1 MADHCATT
9 GTGRKLWGTK
19 VGAKCPVGP
28 HLIKRGLE
36 SGILIRPTIWSQE
49 ICAENWVGPC
59 PFGRGASGSQ
69 CKCNA
74 AEAHLRA
81 KLHSVS
87 SNRLASEL
95 KTQPDRMGQT
105 GRQTSNG
112 VIIEGKPSYKR
123 SPKQYDKKR
132 WSEYEEVY
140 GLPKCNPPIVA
151 VNLEILNDIRLRQ
164 G

>member
-1 MADHCATT
+1 VPSGSPFNKTWPGKWYLNPSNHLVARDMC
-9 GTGRKLWGTK
+9 RKLS
-19 VGAKCPVGP
+19 GAVP
-28 HLIKRGLE
+28 
-36 SGILIRPTIWSQE
+36 IWK
-49 ICAENWVGPC
+49 
-59 PFGRGASGSQ
+59 GASGSQ

-81 KLHSVS
+81 KLHSIS
-87 SNRLASEL
+87 SNRLACEL

-132 WSEYEEVY
+132 
-140 GLPKCNPPIVA
+140 
-151 VNLEILNDIRLRQ
+151 
-164 G
+164 